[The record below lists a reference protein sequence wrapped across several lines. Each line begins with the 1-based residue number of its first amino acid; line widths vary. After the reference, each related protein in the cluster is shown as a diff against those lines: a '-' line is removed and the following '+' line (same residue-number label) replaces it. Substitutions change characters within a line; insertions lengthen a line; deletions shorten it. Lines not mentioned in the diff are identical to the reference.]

1 MVTRFS
7 ASEARLKA
15 DRAKKTLGE
24 LKIRNDEI
32 KKTLAKERS
41 ILKAGFDKQQS
52 QIIFAAIDGKKELQ
66 VDAVYLYQD
75 LIKAGVS
82 VLEVGK
88 VKQQFNANNN
98 IEDYD
103 EKEELKK
110 QVLEEFDNFIDESK
124 NDLKE
129 YYGSLKRFHK
139 LNYDAVYD
147 VLNSS
152 EGTRY
157 SGDDIFFSEVPTYLK
172 SKYYSRIEKI
182 NKIIREYKRCTYGF
196 DFGFYSNSK
205 TDEELIEGEY
215 FFGADDE
222 EVGVLKPTSEGNILK
237 ISWTSEAGDTHMN
250 KPLLSADGLAW
261 LSSYRGQNL
270 IEEVFEALSSAASN
284 GKSTHKL
291 EFSSVKDGWLFVTS
305 SRKIY
310 SCQPN
315 QLAEIIQRE
324 GFTVQSETATLKN
337 YSIKVSW

>member
-1 MVTRFS
+1 MVTIFS

-15 DRAKKTLGE
+15 DKAKKTLGE
-24 LKIRNDEI
+24 LKIRNDETR
-32 KKTLAKERS
+32 KTLAKERA

-52 QIIFAAIDGKKELQ
+52 QIICAAIDGKTELQ

-82 VLEVGK
+82 VLEVGQ
-88 VKQQFNANNN
+88 VKQQFDANNN
-98 IEDYD
+98 IEEYN

-110 QVLEEFDNFIDESK
+110 QVLEEFDNFIDASK

-139 LNYDAVYD
+139 LNYDAIYE

-152 EGTRY
+152 DGTRY
-157 SGDDIFFSEVPTYLK
+157 SGDDIFFSDVPAYLK

-182 NKIIREYKRCTYGF
+182 NRIIREYKRCTYGV

-205 TDEELIEGEY
+205 TYDELIEGEY
-215 FFGADDE
+215 SFGADDE
-222 EVGVLKPTSEGNILK
+222 DVVVLKPTNEGNILK

-261 LSSYRGQNL
+261 LSSYRGQSL

-284 GKSTHKL
+284 GKATHML
-291 EFSSVKDGWLFVTS
+291 EFSLVKDGWIFVSS

-324 GFTVQSETATLKN
+324 GFTVQSETATLEN

>member
-15 DRAKKTLGE
+15 DKAKKTLDE
-24 LKIRNDEI
+24 LKIRNDETR
-32 KKTLAKERS
+32 KTLAKERA
-41 ILKAGFDKQQS
+41 ILKAGFDKQHS
-52 QIIFAAIDGKKELQ
+52 QIIFAAIDGKTELK
-66 VDAVYLYQD
+66 VDAVYLFQD
-75 LIKAGVS
+75 LIKAGLS
-82 VLEVGK
+82 VLEVGQ

-98 IEDYD
+98 IEEYD

-110 QVLEEFDNFIDESK
+110 QVLQEFDNFIDESK

-157 SGDDIFFSEVPTYLK
+157 SGDDIFFSEVPTNLK
-172 SKYYSRIEKI
+172 SKYYIHIEKI
-182 NKIIREYKRCTYGF
+182 NRIIREYKRCKYGVN
-196 DFGFYSNSK
+196 FGFYSNSK
-205 TDEELIEGEY
+205 TDDDLIEGEY
-215 FFGADDE
+215 FFSTDDE
-222 EVGVLKPTSEGNILK
+222 EVGVLKPTYEGNILK

-250 KPLLSADGLAW
+250 NPLLSADGLAW

-284 GKSTHKL
+284 GKSTLKL
-291 EFSSVKDGWLFVTS
+291 EFSSVKDGWFFVSS

-310 SCQPN
+310 SCQPS
-315 QLAEIIQRE
+315 QLGEIIQRE
-324 GFTVQSETATLKN
+324 GFTIQSETATLKN
-337 YSIKVSW
+337 YAIKVSW